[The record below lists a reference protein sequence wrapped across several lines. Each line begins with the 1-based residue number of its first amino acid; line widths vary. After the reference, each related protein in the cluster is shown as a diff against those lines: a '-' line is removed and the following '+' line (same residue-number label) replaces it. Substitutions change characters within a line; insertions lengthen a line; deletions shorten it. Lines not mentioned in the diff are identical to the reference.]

1 MKKWYVEIIE
11 EMTIKVGKIDR
22 VIDSL
27 RSKVKERDY
36 VIQKLEEVLM
46 LKNKLEKTIV
56 EEDIHS
62 KVETK

>member
-1 MKKWYVEIIE
+1 
-11 EMTIKVGKIDR
+11 MTIKVGKIDR